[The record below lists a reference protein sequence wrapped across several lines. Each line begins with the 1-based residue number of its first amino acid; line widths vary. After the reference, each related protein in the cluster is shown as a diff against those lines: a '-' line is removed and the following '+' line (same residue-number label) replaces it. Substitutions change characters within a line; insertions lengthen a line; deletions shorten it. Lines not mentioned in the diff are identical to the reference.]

1 MVISWGKALVDKIK
15 SIKTFFIIL
24 EKLHNQSIFHIF
36 KIILNCEHGQWNVS
50 DPEGDVYA
58 FGQWG
63 NIFEI
68 SDDKAKLIMESSG
81 VYFVE

>member
-1 MVISWGKALVDKIK
+1 MVISWEKALVDRIK

-36 KIILNCEHGQWNVS
+36 KIILNCEHGQW
-50 DPEGDVYA
+50 
-58 FGQWG
+58 G

-68 SDDKAKLIMESSG
+68 SDYKAKLIMESAG
-81 VYFVE
+81 V